1 LKKKIIKSP
10 CVIGVCAANSGSG
23 KTTLIEKLIP
33 QLIQKGLIISV
44 IKHAHHKF
52 DIDTPGK
59 DSFRLRESGAHQTLI
74 FNNHRSALITENV
87 KDTFNIEQAIA
98 QISSEADIILIEGLK
113 NMSYP
118 KIEIYR
124 KEISKELLFEK
135 DSNIIAIVSDLLLDI
150 KIPSFDLNDITSIV
164 DFIVQYNFYTHDSF
178 SKNKTIIGN
187 LDTSEGYDG

>member
-1 LKKKIIKSP
+1 MKKKIIKSP

-164 DFIVQYNFYTHDSF
+164 DFIVQYRNNYDDEEPFNPLQNFD
-178 SKNKTIIGN
+178 
-187 LDTSEGYDG
+187 GY

>member
-1 LKKKIIKSP
+1 MKKKIIKSP

-87 KDTFNIEQAIA
+87 KKTFNIDEVIT
-98 QISSEADIILIEGLK
+98 QISSDADIILIEGLK
-113 NMSYP
+113 NMNFP
-118 KIEIYR
+118 KIEVHR
-124 KEISKELLFEK
+124 KEISKEILFKK
-135 DSNIIAIVSDLLLDI
+135 DSTIIAFISDLLIDI
-150 KIPSFDLNDITSIV
+150 KIPSFDINDINSIV
-164 DFIVQYNFYTHDSF
+164 NFIVEYKNSF
-178 SKNKTIIGN
+178 GDDDPFDYLRTC
-187 LDTSEGYDG
+187 EGYI